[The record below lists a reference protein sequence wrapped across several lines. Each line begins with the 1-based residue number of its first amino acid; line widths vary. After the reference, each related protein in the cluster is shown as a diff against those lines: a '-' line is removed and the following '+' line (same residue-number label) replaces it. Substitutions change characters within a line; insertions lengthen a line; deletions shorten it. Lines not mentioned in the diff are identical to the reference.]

1 MHEARTTSGSSSTV
15 VVMSPMLTG
24 LPLLLIL
31 SNDNC
36 DAPSLPRQSWSIE
49 KLMPRLMLGKHCEC
63 SAFHTSLRPVAGSC
77 HIMS

>member
-49 KLMPRLMLGKHCEC
+49 KLMLGKHCEC
-63 SAFHTSLRPVAGSC
+63 SAFHTSLRPVAGSS
-77 HIMS
+77 HVMS